1 MNTYYIFMGTIV
13 FMCLSI
19 VVGIFGGII
28 YLIYLPIK
36 NRLIKSGKLTP
47 KKSKRINLIYITLL
61 LFFSAYQTYDA
72 FFPSENFYEEEFK
85 TVTLRE
91 ISKSAEFIS
100 KKSSYPD
107 FHGDYCSSSQI
118 KLSKED
124 YQKLLTELNSDNQFT
139 KNEQSMGFEEFF
151 HTLGNKTE
159 KKFTTNFKRKIKGK
173 EDHYLFIAFYYDKQ
187 TIFVNICV
195 T

>member
-1 MNTYYIFMGTIV
+1 MGTIV
-13 FMCLSI
+13 FICISI
-19 VVGIFGGII
+19 VVGIIGGII

-61 LFFSAYQTYDA
+61 IFFSAYQTYDA
-72 FFPSENFYEEEFK
+72 FFPSESFYEEEFK
-85 TVTLRE
+85 TV
-91 ISKSAEFIS
+91 
-100 KKSSYPD
+100 SYPD

-151 HTLGNKTE
+151 YTLGNKTE

-173 EDHYLFIAFYYDKQ
+173 EDHYLFIAFYNDKQ